1 MDKFFSATHFLKYKL
16 MGGTAHDVHSPFV
29 FDLLNDVIR
38 DETPFYI
45 YDKIEA
51 LRARLLLDESI
62 LSVTD
67 LGTGGERNQKRSL
80 KVKYIAGTFLKSA
93 RCSQLLFRL
102 VNHFHPKNILE
113 LGTSLGIT
121 TLYLASPYRKTQ
133 VITME
138 GCPETANKAREH
150 FDLFQ
155 MENIRVVTGDF
166 GLNLSSVLENIGE
179 TGMVFFDGNHKRD
192 ATLSYFNQA
201 LRHAGNDTIFIF
213 DDIHWSREMEA
224 AWNTIKANPRV
235 TLSIDLFQLG
245 LIFFRSGIPRQHFV
259 LKF

>member
-1 MDKFFSATHFLKYKL
+1 

-121 TLYLASPYRKTQ
+121 TLYLASPYRKTR
-133 VITME
+133 VS
-138 GCPETANKAREH
+138 PW
-150 FDLFQ
+150 
-155 MENIRVVTGDF
+155 RVVRKLLIKQGNISICF
-166 GLNLSSVLENIGE
+166 KWKISGLLPEIL
-179 TGMVFFDGNHKRD
+179 
-192 ATLSYFNQA
+192 A
-201 LRHAGNDTIFIF
+201 
-213 DDIHWSREMEA
+213 
-224 AWNTIKANPRV
+224 
-235 TLSIDLFQLG
+235 
-245 LIFFRSGIPRQHFV
+245 
-259 LKF
+259 